1 MAWSEQKEKNEKQ
14 QKQLTMSEIYQERLL
29 CVHGSLSLFISTCIA
44 FACSYK
50 LFFQSS
56 FERSKNRLQTW

>member
-29 CVHGSLSLFISTCIA
+29 CVHGSLSLSLYFNVYSVCLLI
-44 FACSYK
+44 
-50 LFFQSS
+50 
-56 FERSKNRLQTW
+56 